1 MVSVPSVPRRLRAF
15 VTSPFVTSSGGG
27 GHVTGQ
33 VRVDLRWS
41 RPAQPAGIISSYH
54 VSMATSLIG
63 DDTSNVTTLSGQRLD
78 SKFSVVDAPIS
89 TMLYFK
95 VRDISLFVI

>member
-1 MVSVPSVPRRLRAF
+1 VMVSVPSVPRRLRAF

-41 RPAQPAGIISSYH
+41 RPAQPAGNLV
-54 VSMATSLIG
+54 VSCLDG
-63 DDTSNVTTLSGQRLD
+63 DQSDR
-78 SKFSVVDAPIS
+78 
-89 TMLYFK
+89 
-95 VRDISLFVI
+95 R

>member
-1 MVSVPSVPRRLRAF
+1 M
-15 VTSPFVTSSGGG
+15 
-27 GHVTGQ
+27 TGQ

-63 DDTSNVTTLSGQRLD
+63 DDASNVTTLGGQRLD

-89 TMLYFK
+89 TVLYFK
-95 VRDISLFVI
+95 VSDISLFVI